1 MDNKKRNVQ
10 VESDGSRSAPVPL
23 WQELPQ
29 ITVRL
34 KGGNTIYR
42 FTASFDGT
50 HTLPEKAVKLID
62 SESSSRSSILST
74 NTTFGTAARRC
85 VPRSGSRENPANT

>member
-34 KGGNTIYR
+34 KEGNTICPVTMNHR
-42 FTASFDGT
+42 ATVTA
-50 HTLPEKAVKLID
+50 L
-62 SESSSRSSILST
+62 
-74 NTTFGTAARRC
+74 
-85 VPRSGSRENPANT
+85 

>member
-23 WQELPQ
+23 WRELPQ

-34 KGGNTIYR
+34 KEGNTIYR
-42 FTASFDGT
+42 FPASFDGKHT
-50 HTLPEKAVKLID
+50 HPEKAVKMIV
-62 SESSSRSSILST
+62 SE
-74 NTTFGTAARRC
+74 
-85 VPRSGSRENPANT
+85 GSV

>member
-1 MDNKKRNVQ
+1 MP
-10 VESDGSRSAPVPL
+10 PVPL

-34 KGGNTIYR
+34 KEGNTIYR

-50 HTLPEKAVKLID
+50 HTLPERAVKLID
-62 SESSSRSSILST
+62 SE
-74 NTTFGTAARRC
+74 
-85 VPRSGSRENPANT
+85 GSV

>member
-10 VESDGSRSAPVPL
+10 VETDGSRSVPVPL
-23 WQELPQ
+23 WREVPQ

-34 KGGNTIYR
+34 KEGNTIYR
-42 FTASFDGT
+42 FTASVDGK

-62 SESSSRSSILST
+62 SE
-74 NTTFGTAARRC
+74 
-85 VPRSGSRENPANT
+85 GSV

>member
-10 VESDGSRSAPVPL
+10 VESDGSRSALVPL

-34 KGGNTIYR
+34 KEGNTIYR
-42 FTASFDGT
+42 FPASVDGM

-62 SESSSRSSILST
+62 SE
-74 NTTFGTAARRC
+74 
-85 VPRSGSRENPANT
+85 GSV

>member
-1 MDNKKRNVQ
+1 MNNKKRNVQ
-10 VESDGSRSAPVPL
+10 EESDGSRSAPVPL

-34 KGGNTIYR
+34 KEGNTIYR

-50 HTLPEKAVKLID
+50 HTLTEKAVKLID
-62 SESSSRSSILST
+62 SE
-74 NTTFGTAARRC
+74 
-85 VPRSGSRENPANT
+85 GSV

>member
-1 MDNKKRNVQ
+1 MRRCSEILMKRKVLLDIKKCIVL
-10 VESDGSRSAPVPL
+10 VDSVGSRCAPVPL

-34 KGGNTIYR
+34 KEGNTIYR

-62 SESSSRSSILST
+62 SE
-74 NTTFGTAARRC
+74 
-85 VPRSGSRENPANT
+85 GSV

>member
-1 MDNKKRNVQ
+1 MKKNDPNICTDPDENRRV
-10 VESDGSRSAPVPL
+10 PVPP

-34 KGGNTIYR
+34 KDGHTTYR
-42 FTASFDGT
+42 FTASFDGK

-62 SESSSRSSILST
+62 SEK
-74 NTTFGTAARRC
+74 G
-85 VPRSGSRENPANT
+85 V

>member
-10 VESDGSRSAPVPL
+10 VESDGSRSALVPL
-23 WQELPQ
+23 WRELPQ

-34 KGGNTIYR
+34 KEGNTIYR

-50 HTLPEKAVKLID
+50 HALTEKAVKLSD
-62 SESSSRSSILST
+62 SE
-74 NTTFGTAARRC
+74 
-85 VPRSGSRENPANT
+85 GSV

>member
-10 VESDGSRSAPVPL
+10 VESGGSRSALVPL
-23 WQELPQ
+23 WRELPQ

-34 KGGNTIYR
+34 KEGNTIYR

-50 HTLPEKAVKLID
+50 HALTEKAVKLID
-62 SESSSRSSILST
+62 SE
-74 NTTFGTAARRC
+74 
-85 VPRSGSRENPANT
+85 GSV

>member
-10 VESDGSRSAPVPL
+10 VESDGSRSALVPL
-23 WQELPQ
+23 WRELPQ

-34 KGGNTIYR
+34 KEGNTIYR

-50 HTLPEKAVKLID
+50 HAITEKAVKLID
-62 SESSSRSSILST
+62 SE
-74 NTTFGTAARRC
+74 
-85 VPRSGSRENPANT
+85 GSVGS

>member
-1 MDNKKRNVQ
+1 MLREIHAALPGNLNERKGQMDNKKRNVQ

-34 KGGNTIYR
+34 KEGNTIYR

-62 SESSSRSSILST
+62 SE
-74 NTTFGTAARRC
+74 
-85 VPRSGSRENPANT
+85 GSV

>member
-10 VESDGSRSAPVPL
+10 VESDDSRSVPVPL

-34 KGGNTIYR
+34 KEGNTIYR
-42 FTASFDGT
+42 FTASFDGK
-50 HTLPEKAVKLID
+50 HTLTERGVCDRDQQQPCLGRLSSDDGGIYYEAV
-62 SESSSRSSILST
+62 
-74 NTTFGTAARRC
+74 
-85 VPRSGSRENPANT
+85 

>member
-23 WQELPQ
+23 RQELPQ
-29 ITVRL
+29 ITQRQEQ
-34 KGGNTIYR
+34 GNTIYR
-42 FTASFDGT
+42 FTASFDGK

-62 SESSSRSSILST
+62 SE
-74 NTTFGTAARRC
+74 
-85 VPRSGSRENPANT
+85 GSV

>member
-10 VESDGSRSAPVPL
+10 VESDGSRSALVPL
-23 WQELPQ
+23 WRELPQ

-34 KGGNTIYR
+34 KEGNTIYR

-50 HTLPEKAVKLID
+50 HALTEKAVKLID
-62 SESSSRSSILST
+62 SR
-74 NTTFGTAARRC
+74 
-85 VPRSGSRENPANT
+85 GSV

>member
-10 VESDGSRSAPVPL
+10 VESDGSRSALVPL
-23 WQELPQ
+23 WRELPQ

-34 KGGNTIYR
+34 KEGNTIDR

-50 HTLPEKAVKLID
+50 HALTEKAVKLID
-62 SESSSRSSILST
+62 SE
-74 NTTFGTAARRC
+74 
-85 VPRSGSRENPANT
+85 GSV

>member
-10 VESDGSRSAPVPL
+10 VESDGSRRVPVPL

-34 KGGNTIYR
+34 KEGNTIYR
-42 FTASFDGT
+42 FTASFDGK
-50 HTLPEKAVKLID
+50 HTLTEKAVKLIV
-62 SESSSRSSILST
+62 SE
-74 NTTFGTAARRC
+74 
-85 VPRSGSRENPANT
+85 GSV

>member
-10 VESDGSRSAPVPL
+10 VESDGNRSVLVPL
-23 WQELPQ
+23 WRELPQ

-34 KGGNTIYR
+34 KEGNTIYR

-50 HTLPEKAVKLID
+50 HALTEKAVKLID
-62 SESSSRSSILST
+62 SE
-74 NTTFGTAARRC
+74 
-85 VPRSGSRENPANT
+85 GSV

>member
-10 VESDGSRSAPVPL
+10 VKSDGSRSAPVPL

-34 KGGNTIYR
+34 KEGNTIYR
-42 FTASFDGT
+42 FTAGT
-50 HTLPEKAVKLID
+50 HALPEKAVKLID
-62 SESSSRSSILST
+62 SE
-74 NTTFGTAARRC
+74 
-85 VPRSGSRENPANT
+85 GSV

>member
-10 VESDGSRSAPVPL
+10 VESDGSHSALVPL
-23 WQELPQ
+23 WRELPQ

-34 KGGNTIYR
+34 KEGNTIYR

-50 HTLPEKAVKLID
+50 HALTEKAVKLID
-62 SESSSRSSILST
+62 SE
-74 NTTFGTAARRC
+74 
-85 VPRSGSRENPANT
+85 GSV

>member
-10 VESDGSRSAPVPL
+10 VESDGSRSVPVPL

-34 KGGNTIYR
+34 KEETPS
-42 FTASFDGT
+42 TAL
-50 HTLPEKAVKLID
+50 LPALM
-62 SESSSRSSILST
+62 ESTPLPK
-74 NTTFGTAARRC
+74 RR
-85 VPRSGSRENPANT
+85 

>member
-10 VESDGSRSAPVPL
+10 VESDGSRSALVPL
-23 WQELPQ
+23 WRELPQ

-34 KGGNTIYR
+34 KEGNTICR

-50 HTLPEKAVKLID
+50 HALTEKAVKLID
-62 SESSSRSSILST
+62 SE
-74 NTTFGTAARRC
+74 
-85 VPRSGSRENPANT
+85 GSV

>member
-29 ITVRL
+29 ITVCL
-34 KGGNTIYR
+34 KEGNTIYR

-50 HTLPEKAVKLID
+50 HALPEKGVKLID
-62 SESSSRSSILST
+62 SE
-74 NTTFGTAARRC
+74 
-85 VPRSGSRENPANT
+85 GSV

>member
-10 VESDGSRSAPVPL
+10 VKSDGSRSAPVPL
-23 WQELPQ
+23 WQELPH

-34 KGGNTIYR
+34 KEGNIIYR
-42 FTASFDGT
+42 FTASFDGK

-62 SESSSRSSILST
+62 SE
-74 NTTFGTAARRC
+74 
-85 VPRSGSRENPANT
+85 GSV